1 MVAQAGRL
9 ITLFTLQYGS
19 TRNMFWKLL
28 AESVIVQ
35 ALVTLTLV
43 VVCCYLAIKGQ
54 PIPEELKGATLLALG
69 FYFGSKS
76 QQYIHASE
84 KVEG

>member
-1 MVAQAGRL
+1 
-9 ITLFTLQYGS
+9 
-19 TRNMFWKLL
+19 MFWKLL
-28 AESVIVQ
+28 AQSVIVQ

-43 VVCCYLAIKGQ
+43 IVCCYLAIVGR

-76 QQYIHASE
+76 QQYIQASG